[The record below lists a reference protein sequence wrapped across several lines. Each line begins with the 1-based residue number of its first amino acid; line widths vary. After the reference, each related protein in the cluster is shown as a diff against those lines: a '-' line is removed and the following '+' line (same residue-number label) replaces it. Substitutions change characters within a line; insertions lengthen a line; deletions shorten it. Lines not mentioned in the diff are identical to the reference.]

1 MLELVHPQSV
11 QSQLTQ
17 TTPYTVITH
26 THGRYP
32 VIAGDTFYHNG
43 RAYQINTTEKSGVRL
58 DILRPIVEE
67 LDAMLSS
74 YSRVFLSRFDLRL
87 PDGTTVEESNKWVRQ
102 LFKKLR
108 ERLKSKTKRPEGVTS
123 PINEFAFSWVRERHE
138 VEKDH
143 YHCWIALPHRQIN
156 RLGGRSYGVGSAIID
171 IWCQLT
177 GGEHTLVH
185 LAKKKAEYPNHY
197 VIERGQP
204 ETLEGPIYWLSYLAK
219 VRGKYQT
226 GKYDRV
232 HSTSQLRNRITRSR
246 NH

>member
-11 QSQLTQ
+11 QSQITQ

-87 PDGTTVEESNKWVRQ
+87 PDGTAVEESNKWVRQ

-246 NH
+246 NN

>member
-11 QSQLTQ
+11 QSQITQ

-26 THGRYP
+26 AHGRYP

-87 PDGTTVEESNKWVRQ
+87 PDGTAVEESNKWIRQ

-246 NH
+246 NN

>member
-11 QSQLTQ
+11 QSQITQ

-43 RAYQINTTEKSGVRL
+43 RGYQINTTEKSGVRL

-87 PDGTTVEESNKWVRQ
+87 PDGTAVEESNKWVRQ

-246 NH
+246 NN